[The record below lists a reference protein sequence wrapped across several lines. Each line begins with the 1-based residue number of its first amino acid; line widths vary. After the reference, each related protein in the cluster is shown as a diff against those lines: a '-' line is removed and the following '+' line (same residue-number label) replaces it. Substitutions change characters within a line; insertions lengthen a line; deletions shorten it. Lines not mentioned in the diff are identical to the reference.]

1 MPSTSEVGHAKNVAN
16 LQKLTEQVITF
27 TNYNPPVENL
37 KIVNLQALYTAAS
50 IKLTDV
56 EDKRHANKNAITLRQ
71 SAFENLKSTSTKII
85 NHLEIL
91 GLPQGT
97 IDQAKSLNRIIQG
110 GQKKTTTPPDEN
122 GQPAPTV
129 SISRQSYTQQ
139 AENFGILLQLL
150 ATIPSYAPN
159 EDDLKLV
166 NLNAYKDSLVSSTQ
180 SVDQT
185 EAELNTKLIERDNL
199 LYADGTGLY
208 SIAQKVKKYV
218 KGHLKYEWIKEA
230 GTRNESVDTMKY
242 SIAALEILNPN
253 FEVIKRFF
261 DENKDFYKHD
271 QANKGTSGGRKKI
284 ISKGIN

>member
-97 IDQAKSLNRIIQG
+97 IDQAKSLNRVIQG

-218 KGHLKYEWIKEA
+218 KSLYGATSPEY
-230 GTRNESVDTMKY
+230 
-242 SIAALEILNPN
+242 
-253 FEVIKRFF
+253 
-261 DENKDFYKHD
+261 
-271 QANKGTSGGRKKI
+271 ANVSNIQFTSRK
-284 ISKGIN
+284 

>member
-1 MPSTSEVGHAKNVAN
+1 MIMPSTSEVGHAKNVAN

-27 TNYNPPVENL
+27 TNYNPPVDNL
-37 KIVNLQALYTAAS
+37 KVVNLQTLYTTAS
-50 IKLTDV
+50 AKLSEV

-71 SAFENLKSTSTKII
+71 SSFENLKSTSTKII

-97 IDQAKSLNRIIQG
+97 IDQAKSLNRVIQG

-129 SISRQSYTQQ
+129 STSRQSYTQQ

-150 ATIPSYAPN
+150 ATIPTYAPN
-159 EDDLKLV
+159 EDDLKLT

-185 EAELNTKLIERDNL
+185 EAELNLKLIERDQL

-208 SIAQKVKKYV
+208 SIAQNVKKYV
-218 KGHLKYEWIKEA
+218 KSLYGATSPEY
-230 GTRNESVDTMKY
+230 
-242 SIAALEILNPN
+242 
-253 FEVIKRFF
+253 
-261 DENKDFYKHD
+261 
-271 QANKGTSGGRKKI
+271 ANVSDIEFTNRK
-284 ISKGIN
+284 